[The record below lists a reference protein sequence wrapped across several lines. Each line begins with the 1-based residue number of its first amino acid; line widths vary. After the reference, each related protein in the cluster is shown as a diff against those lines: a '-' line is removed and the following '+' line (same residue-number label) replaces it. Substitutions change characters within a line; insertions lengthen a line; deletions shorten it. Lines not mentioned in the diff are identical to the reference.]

1 MLLTNAEGRK
11 RILKDA
17 ALILFAILML
27 VSIAVVISKFETG
40 GHGTV
45 YAVDSSSNEGS
56 WQSQMC
62 LTGVVTGVADM
73 EKYSEATRLI
83 RMDGAKGAT
92 LAGAC
97 GLDRRA
103 IRKRQIASGTTKAKE
118 LGYYAQQ
125 TIQENQMSG
134 EEYYTLLQIVEA
146 EATGGDVMS
155 KMMVAGV
162 VLNRVKDSHFPDTI
176 QEVVWQDDQFQPTS
190 DGRIYSCSVT
200 DSSGYC
206 RERITQRVHCF
217 FWQEVPQSRKIRTG
231 LTPIL
236 QSCLNT
242 ADMNTIPIGMKQ
254 KQLLHRNRTGGCCN
268 QKVAMA
274 FCVWY
279 THGKMRVI

>member
-27 VSIAVVISKFETG
+27 VSIAVVISEFETG

-56 WQSQMC
+56 WQSQMG

-97 GLDRRA
+97 GGSDRRA

-155 KMMVAGV
+155 KMMVAEV
-162 VLNRVKDSHFPDTI
+162 VLNRVKDSHFPDT
-176 QEVVWQDDQFQPTS
+176 DRRRSYGRMTSFSRRPT
-190 DGRIYSCSVT
+190 DG
-200 DSSGYC
+200 
-206 RERITQRVHCF
+206 F
-217 FWQEVPQSRKIRTG
+217 
-231 LTPIL
+231 
-236 QSCLNT
+236 T
-242 ADMNTIPIGMKQ
+242 AAP
-254 KQLLHRNRTGGCCN
+254 
-268 QKVAMA
+268 
-274 FCVWY
+274 
-279 THGKMRVI
+279 

>member
-27 VSIAVVISKFETG
+27 VSIAVVISEFETG

-56 WQSQMC
+56 WQSQMG

-146 EATGGDVMS
+146 EATRWRCD
-155 KMMVAGV
+155 
-162 VLNRVKDSHFPDTI
+162 
-176 QEVVWQDDQFQPTS
+176 EQDDGS
-190 DGRIYSCSVT
+190 
-200 DSSGYC
+200 
-206 RERITQRVHCF
+206 RESF
-217 FWQEVPQSRKIRTG
+217 
-231 LTPIL
+231 
-236 QSCLNT
+236 
-242 ADMNTIPIGMKQ
+242 
-254 KQLLHRNRTGGCCN
+254 
-268 QKVAMA
+268 
-274 FCVWY
+274 
-279 THGKMRVI
+279 

>member
-27 VSIAVVISKFETG
+27 VSIAVVISEFETG

-56 WQSQMC
+56 WQSQMG

-200 DSSGYC
+200 DSTILAVERVLQGEDYTAGCTVFSGKRFRRAEKY
-206 RERITQRVHCF
+206 
-217 FWQEVPQSRKIRTG
+217 G
-231 LTPIL
+231 L
-236 QSCLNT
+236 
-242 ADMNTIPIGMKQ
+242 
-254 KQLLHRNRTGGCCN
+254 
-268 QKVAMA
+268 V
-274 FCVWY
+274 
-279 THGKMRVI
+279 

>member
-1 MLLTNAEGRK
+1 
-11 RILKDA
+11 
-17 ALILFAILML
+17 ML
-27 VSIAVVISKFETG
+27 VSIAVVISEFETG

-45 YAVDSSSNEGS
+45 VRWSILLQTREAR
-56 WQSQMC
+56 QSQLG
-62 LTGVVTGVADM
+62 LTGSRDRGRGYGKIFRGDTAP
-73 EKYSEATRLI
+73 I

-200 DSSGYC
+200 DSTILAV
-206 RERITQRVHCF
+206 ERVLQGEDYTEGALF
-217 FWQEVPQSRKIRTG
+217 FLARGSAEQKNTDWFDANLTKLFEYGGHEYYTYRDEAEATAAQE
-231 LTPIL
+231 
-236 QSCLNT
+236 
-242 ADMNTIPIGMKQ
+242 
-254 KQLLHRNRTGGCCN
+254 
-268 QKVAMA
+268 
-274 FCVWY
+274 
-279 THGKMRVI
+279 

>member
-27 VSIAVVISKFETG
+27 VSIAVVISEFETG
-40 GHGTV
+40 GHSTV

-56 WQSQMC
+56 RQSQMG

-103 IRKRQIASGTTKAKE
+103 IRKRQIASGTTNAKE

-200 DSSGYC
+200 DSTILAV
-206 RERITQRVHCF
+206 ERVLQGEDYTQGALF
-217 FWQEVPQSRKIRTG
+217 FLARGSAEQKNTDWFDANLTKLFEYGGHEYYTYRDEAEATAAQE
-231 LTPIL
+231 
-236 QSCLNT
+236 
-242 ADMNTIPIGMKQ
+242 
-254 KQLLHRNRTGGCCN
+254 
-268 QKVAMA
+268 
-274 FCVWY
+274 
-279 THGKMRVI
+279 

>member
-27 VSIAVVISKFETG
+27 VSIAVVISEFETG

-56 WQSQMC
+56 WQSQMG

-118 LGYYAQQ
+118 LGYYADH
-125 TIQENQMSG
+125 SG
-134 EEYYTLLQIVEA
+134 KPDVRRRILYV
-146 EATGGDVMS
+146 ATDCGGRGD
-155 KMMVAGV
+155 
-162 VLNRVKDSHFPDTI
+162 RWRCD
-176 QEVVWQDDQFQPTS
+176 EQDDGSRSRFEPREGFS
-190 DGRIYSCSVT
+190 LPGYDPGGR
-200 DSSGYC
+200 
-206 RERITQRVHCF
+206 
-217 FWQEVPQSRKIRTG
+217 
-231 LTPIL
+231 
-236 QSCLNT
+236 
-242 ADMNTIPIGMKQ
+242 
-254 KQLLHRNRTGGCCN
+254 
-268 QKVAMA
+268 MA
-274 FCVWY
+274 
-279 THGKMRVI
+279 G